1 MQTKVSICFVEVI
14 YGQKYNE
21 TKTFK
26 SIISLLPYMNQFD
39 FHILLYDNSPEEQRI
54 EEYYNTYNLT
64 YYHDSRNLGVM
75 AAYQYA
81 LDYCERKGID
91 WMLRLDQD
99 SNFGNL
105 LLEDFYFAQ
114 LANKECAVV
123 VPLIYDK
130 NNLVSP
136 TYVNKGGLY
145 SSIKKDDLGT
155 VNRPVTYLNSMSFV
169 KVSCSAVKDALSSA
183 KYMLDLSDHEF
194 AYKIPMN
201 LVQVIGTK
209 VQHELSVMDIGTI
222 NANRYGTLLSNE
234 ISFIRET
241 QDSIGKSIYYIRIL
255 IRCIK
260 LAINKRYDLMKLVLK
275 NILKKQ

>member
-26 SIISLLPYMNQFD
+26 SIISLLPYMNKFD
-39 FHILLYDNSPEEQRI
+39 FHILLYDNSPKEQRI
-54 EEYYNTYNLT
+54 EECCNIYNLT
-64 YYHDSRNLGVM
+64 YFHDSRNIGVM

-99 SNFGNL
+99 SSFGNL
-105 LLEDFYFAQ
+105 LIEDFYSAQ

-130 NNLVSP
+130 NNLISP

-145 SSIKKDDLGT
+145 SSIKEDELGT
-155 VNRPVTYLNSMSFV
+155 VNRPITYLNSMSFV
-169 KVSCSAVKDALSSA
+169 KVSCSAVKEALSTA

-194 AYKIPMN
+194 AYKIPMH
-201 LVQVIGTK
+201 LVYVMNTK
-209 VQHELSVMDIGTI
+209 VQHELSVMNIESI
-222 NANRYGTLLSNE
+222 NAKRYASLLCNE

-241 QDSIGKSIYYIRIL
+241 QGALGKSIYFARVI

-260 LAINKRYDLMKLVLK
+260 LAINRRYDLMSLVLK
-275 NILKKQ
+275 SILKEK